1 MLPEFNLQID
11 KQQLR
16 NLRFVRDVAK
26 ANEALSVIYRMII
39 LHEIGIDNVIVEAWL
54 YTRSFLPAYLVEAGL
69 LDRSVL

>member
-54 YTRSFLPAYLVEAGL
+54 YTRV
-69 LDRSVL
+69 RTH